1 MYKEWSR
8 DEESYLIENAGK
20 VPLSVLSETMS
31 RSADSIKQ
39 KARQLNRQGACISLR
54 YKQPRTV
61 PCPSCGKM
69 RSRINL
75 QGICRCCELRGYIQ
89 KAEADIA
96 KALKRLSVR
105 QREIYR
111 RNEAQIRSRVDPMP
125 PSPVLPKNNPRLRA
139 RTLEDYAIECEKVEI
154 RNLERVFK
162 ARRRRYERM
171 CEKFVKGKINDT
183 FPGQEGVLDENK
195 PSKPQKRPNKQG
207 YDPTTSS

>member
-20 VPLSVLSETMS
+20 VPLSVLSETMN
-31 RSADSIKQ
+31 RSIDSIKQ
-39 KARQLNRQGACISLR
+39 KTRQLNRQGACISLR
-54 YKQPRTV
+54 YKAPRTI

-69 RSRINL
+69 RSRLNL

-96 KALKRLSVR
+96 KALQRLSVR

-111 RNEAQIRSRVDPMP
+111 RNEAQIRSRVDSMP

-154 RNLERVFK
+154 RNLERVLK

-183 FPGQEGVLDENK
+183 FPGQVVNLDENK
-195 PSKPQKRPNKQG
+195 PSEPQKRTNKQG
-207 YDPTTSS
+207 YDPTTSG